1 MKATLDIPDAL
12 YRRVKARSAIEGRPV
27 RAVAVELFEQWV
39 ESPPAGSQTSS
50 LPSVGRERK
59 PTRFDNAAWLDI
71 AQRYIKPGMS
81 HDLGEIREAVARGW
95 STEVAAKLNPPDANP

>member
-1 MKATLDIPDAL
+1 MKATLDIPDEL

-27 RAVAVELFEQWV
+27 RAVAVELFEHWV
-39 ESPPAGSQTSS
+39 ESPPAGAQTPAR
-50 LPSVGRERK
+50 PSVGGERQ

-81 HDLGEIREAVARGW
+81 HDLGEMREAIAKGW
-95 STEVAAKLNPPDANP
+95 SAEVAAKLNASDSTP

>member
-1 MKATLDIPDAL
+1 MKATLDIPDEL

-27 RAVAVELFEQWV
+27 RAVAIELFEDWI
-39 ESPPAGSQTSS
+39 ESPPPPSPRSS
-50 LPSVGRERK
+50 PPAVGAERR

-81 HDLGEIREAVARGW
+81 HDLGEIREAIANGW
-95 STEVAAKLNPPDANP
+95 ATEIAAKLNPPAANP